1 MLSRKAVKPLVLL
14 GEEVLPDGSRLT
26 LHQRDA
32 DFMIL
37 LDKQPLMTSRVRG
50 SEEDLATLG
59 CVEARKRPS
68 ATVLVGGLGMG
79 FTLRAALDV
88 LPAGATVVVAEL
100 SKSVVE
106 WNRGPLGPLAGNPM
120 DDPRV
125 RIELGDV
132 ATIIKKGKGRFDAML
147 LDVDNGPDAL
157 TQVSNAGL
165 YGHAG
170 LLSANAALKVGG
182 TYALWSAGPSQSFER
197 SLERAGF
204 RPKTHPCRARA
215 GVGTKK
221 HVVFIGQK

>member
-1 MLSRKAVKPLVLL
+1 
-14 GEEVLPDGSRLT
+14 
-26 LHQRDA
+26 
-32 DFMIL
+32 MIL

-59 CVEARKRPS
+59 CAEAKKRTAP
-68 ATVLVGGLGMG
+68 TVLVGGLGMG

-88 LPAGATVVVAEL
+88 LPPQASVVVAEL

-106 WNRGPLGPLAGNPM
+106 WNRGVLGPLAGNPM

-125 RIELGDV
+125 SIELGDV
-132 ATIIKKGKGRFDAML
+132 ATIIKKGKANGGRFDAML

-157 TQVSNAGL
+157 TQTSNATL

-170 LLSANAALKVGG
+170 LLSAHAALKPGG
-182 TYALWSAGPSQSFER
+182 TYALWSAGHAQSFEKA
-197 SLERAGF
+197 LEKAGF
-204 RPKTHPCRARA
+204 RPKTHPCRARPGA
-215 GVGTKK
+215 GTKR